1 MASGKGAI
9 FLFLDMNKFSFL
21 SKAKLYKIRLVSNMP
36 TLFGDRMYSN
46 EWNLLEKTLDDDVH
60 KNVPL
65 SFEYPNNKKKV
76 YYRRHLLCPA
86 NGSTLLA
93 VGQFRDP
100 MDFSYVFITLHSKYY
115 KDPYIAIEKYLPFF
129 RNPDN
134 LADMVAMA
142 FNWVLRNTG
151 CEVRLEPWDTKGE
164 KVFYLKDFWESYNI
178 ELYKSGGR
186 NLIRA
191 GYEDSL
197 EAYKK
202 QEEGKVGKK
211 SDDIMDYIEH
221 PNKETIIIFLHHA
234 VKGRKVAKDIARPV
248 RLLSDYKVFK
258 DNNEFRLPYKAFIK
272 TCPEVKE
279 LISERKYNHWLNK
292 NSTNYD
298 LDDTYKKLEK
308 TLMNIL

>member
-1 MASGKGAI
+1 
-9 FLFLDMNKFSFL
+9 MNKYSFL

-86 NGSTLLA
+86 NGSSLLA

-100 MDFSYVFITLHSKYY
+100 MDFSYVFITLHSKHY
-115 KDPYIAIEKYLPFF
+115 KGPYIAIEKYLPFF

-164 KVFYLKDFWESYNI
+164 KVYYLKDFWESYNL
-178 ELYKSGGR
+178 ELYKNGGR

-202 QEEGKVGKK
+202 QEDGKNQRKK
-211 SDDIMDYIEH
+211 TKKITHVMDRVENYISKKVLQPDLLLAWLDE
-221 PNKETIIIFLHHA
+221 N
-234 VKGRKVAKDIARPV
+234 VKDKNVPIDMMRPV
-248 RLLSDYKVFK
+248 RLLINVKLMTGLSIV
-258 DNNEFRLPYKAFIK
+258 AFNARYH
-272 TCPEVKE
+272 KE
-279 LISERKYNHWLNK
+279 GLISVSSFNNYTNEKYACFENDSIYEDMKK
-292 NSTNYD
+292 NFDVSMY
-298 LDDTYKKLEK
+298 
-308 TLMNIL
+308 I

>member
-1 MASGKGAI
+1 
-9 FLFLDMNKFSFL
+9 
-21 SKAKLYKIRLVSNMP
+21 
-36 TLFGDRMYSN
+36 
-46 EWNLLEKTLDDDVH
+46 
-60 KNVPL
+60 
-65 SFEYPNNKKKV
+65 
-76 YYRRHLLCPA
+76 
-86 NGSTLLA
+86 
-93 VGQFRDP
+93 

-115 KDPYIAIEKYLPFF
+115 KGPYIVIEKYLPFF

-164 KVFYLKDFWESYNI
+164 KVYYRDDHWESYNI

-197 EAYKK
+197 EAYKR
-202 QEEGKVGKK
+202 QEEERRVGKPTLNKK

-221 PNKETIIIFLHHA
+221 PNKEAIIVFLRLS
-234 VKGRKVAKDIARPV
+234 VKNTKLPKDIARPV

-258 DNNEFRLPYKAFIK
+258 DNNEYRLPYKAFLK

>member
-1 MASGKGAI
+1 MKEY
-9 FLFLDMNKFSFL
+9 DFL

-46 EWNLLEKTLDDDVH
+46 EWNLLERALDDDVH

-86 NGSTLLA
+86 NGSSLLA

-151 CEVRLEPWDTKGE
+151 CEVRLEPWDTTGE

-197 EAYKK
+197 EAYKR
-202 QEEGKVGKK
+202 QEEERRVGKPTLNKK

-221 PNKETIIIFLHHA
+221 PNKEAIIIFLHHA
-234 VKGRKVAKDIARPV
+234 VSGRKVAKDIAMP
-248 RLLSDYKVFK
+248 
-258 DNNEFRLPYKAFIK
+258 FRFLYDQELTKHIPYKAVVKAFPDLKGLIK
-272 TCPEVKE
+272 
-279 LISERKYNHWLNK
+279 ERRYNDWTNP
-292 NSTNYD
+292 NSTSYD
-298 LDDTYKKLEK
+298 DDPRYNQLKIMLK
-308 TLMNIL
+308 TFF

>member
-1 MASGKGAI
+1 
-9 FLFLDMNKFSFL
+9 MNKFSFL

-46 EWNLLEKTLDDDVH
+46 EWNLLERALDDDVH

-76 YYRRHLLCPA
+76 FYRRHLLCPA
-86 NGSTLLA
+86 NGSSLLA

-100 MDFSYVFITLHSKYY
+100 MDFSYVFITLHSKHY
-115 KDPYIAIEKYLPFF
+115 KGSYIAIEKYLPFF

-151 CEVRLEPWDTKGE
+151 CEVRLEPWDTTGE
-164 KVFYLKDFWESYNI
+164 KVYYLKDFWESYNI

-197 EAYKK
+197 EAYKR
-202 QEEGKVGKK
+202 QEEERRVGKPTLNKK
-211 SDDIMDYIEH
+211 SDDIMDYIDH
-221 PNKETIIIFLHHA
+221 ANKEAIIVFLHHA
-234 VKGRKVAKDIARPV
+234 VKGRKVAKDIAMP
-248 RLLSDYKVFK
+248 
-258 DNNEFRLPYKAFIK
+258 FRFLYDQELTKHIPYKAVVKAFPDLKGLIK
-272 TCPEVKE
+272 
-279 LISERKYNHWLNK
+279 ERRYNDWTNP
-292 NSTNYD
+292 NSTSYD
-298 LDDTYKKLEK
+298 DDPRYNQLENMLK
-308 TLMNIL
+308 TFF